1 MRIWNV
7 QGRRS
12 LTSQWLANVYFIIFM
27 IELFIVFM
35 TIIVFSEP
43 GWVSG
48 SSLFQGQTPSGSN
61 RTSHSGQWACGIL
74 LGGIEPR
81 HLGHL

>member
-27 IELFIVFM
+27 IELFNVGMISKFAAL
-35 TIIVFSEP
+35 TIHTI
-43 GWVSG
+43 
-48 SSLFQGQTPSGSN
+48 
-61 RTSHSGQWACGIL
+61 
-74 LGGIEPR
+74 
-81 HLGHL
+81 